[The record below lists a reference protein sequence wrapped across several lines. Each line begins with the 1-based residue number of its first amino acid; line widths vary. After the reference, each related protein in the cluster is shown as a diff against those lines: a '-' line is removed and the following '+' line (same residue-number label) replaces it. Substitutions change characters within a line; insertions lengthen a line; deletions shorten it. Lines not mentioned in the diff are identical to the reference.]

1 MNLFQKCLKGIV
13 EFSCALGYAVFL
25 LLIRN
30 KPRRV
35 VLCYHS
41 VKKRDVKS
49 FRRQIEYLAR
59 VCTVVKPSN
68 IRIAQANGT
77 DYVTAITFDDAF
89 VNVIRN
95 AVPILKEYG
104 LTAGIFVPT
113 DNIGQPPRWELP
125 ENCLDKNETI
135 MSKEHIAELDKDG
148 FEVFSHTISHSML
161 TEIDEDR
168 LKCELLESKR
178 ELERITGRKVSAI
191 SYPHGEYDTR
201 VCKAAKRTGYKFGF
215 TIEPRMID
223 CSPDDMR
230 IGRFVVS
237 PRDNLLKFRLKV
249 SGAYQAV
256 KYLRALKKLF
266 VRKPMVGQ
274 I

>member
-41 VKKRDVKS
+41 VKKREVKS
-49 FRRQIEYLAR
+49 FRKQMEYLAG
-59 VCTVVKPSN
+59 VSTVVKPSN
-68 IRIAQANGT
+68 IKTAKANGT
-77 DYVTAITFDDAF
+77 NYVTAITFDDAF

-104 LTAGIFVPT
+104 LTAGFFVPT
-113 DNIGQPPRWELP
+113 DNTGQPPRWELP
-125 ENCLDKNETI
+125 DNCLDKNETI

-148 FEVFSHTISHSML
+148 FEVFSHTISHSVL

-178 ELERITGRKVSAI
+178 ELERIIGREVPAI
-191 SYPHGEYDTR
+191 GYPHGAHDAR
-201 VCKAAKRTGYKFGF
+201 VCNAARRAGYKLGF
-215 TIEPRMID
+215 TIEPQMAN
-223 CSPDDMR
+223 CSPDDME

-237 PRDNLLKFRLKV
+237 PTDSMLKFKLKLI
-249 SGAYQAV
+249 GAYEVV
-256 KYLRALKKLF
+256 KYFRRMKRMLF
-266 VRKPMVGQ
+266 RP
-274 I
+274 